1 MGLATIVWIGMV
13 FVREK
18 TEERGE
24 PLSDGMEG
32 SNAFRRVVNC
42 RDS

>member
-1 MGLATIVWIGMV
+1 MGLATITWVGMV

-24 PLSDGMEG
+24 PLSDGME
-32 SNAFRRVVNC
+32 R
-42 RDS
+42 